1 MRPEKITL
9 PAAGAF
15 ASLAD
20 HGEIITHTVGRK
32 ESGFFCIAFFICFQE
47 LERPRLRLWQFLDA
61 HRQRTRDSGCVIDR
75 AGAS

>member
-1 MRPEKITL
+1 L

-32 ESGFFCIAFFICFQE
+32 ESGFFCIAFFICFHE
-47 LERPRLRLWQFLDA
+47 LEIGRVCAYGHFS
-61 HRQRTRDSGCVIDR
+61 TRIGNAR
-75 AGAS
+75 ATPGA